1 MKDKMITFFA
11 TLGYVGFF
19 PKAPGT
25 IGSFVALLLAMPFFL
40 LFRQPNYYLFIV
52 ALTFLTIIGFGVS
65 EAYSNR
71 TGIEDPKEVVIDE
84 LIGQWLVL
92 AFITPK
98 IWWHWLLA
106 FALFRLFDIIKPF
119 PVDYFDKKVKGGIGI
134 MLDDIVA
141 GIMAA
146 LTFLLCIWALG

>member
-1 MKDKMITFFA
+1 MKNKITTFFA

-25 IGSFVALLLAMPFFL
+25 IGSFVAMLLAAPFL
-40 LFRQPNYYLFIV
+40 LTYHYYLFIT
-52 ALTFLTIIGFGVS
+52 ALSVFTIIGFGTS
-65 EAYSNR
+65 ETYSRN
-71 TGIEDPKEVVIDE
+71 TGKEDPKEVVIDE
-84 LIGQWLVL
+84 LVGQWLAL
-92 AFITPK
+92 AFINPK

-119 PVDYFDKKVKGGIGI
+119 PVDYFDKKIKGGIGI
-134 MLDDIVA
+134 MLDDIAA

-146 LTFLLCIWALG
+146 LTFLLCIKLLGSL